1 MKTLVSSA
9 IWDQLQVLKEE
20 NFANIEIDVTDI
32 DKDQRR
38 TVHIIAKK
46 LGNVI
51 SQTID
56 RDNKKFIIIMPNNKI
71 NKSGKL

>member
-32 DKDQRR
+32 DKGQRR
-38 TVHIIAKK
+38 IVHIIAKK